1 MVFLTDFSG
10 DFPIYVAELVLCI
23 PSDRIVPLDSI
34 VCSNIKF

>member
-23 PSDRIVPLDSI
+23 PSDSIVVPLDSI
-34 VCSNIKF
+34 VCSNT